1 MAEETN
7 AESQESP
14 GAEET
19 LKAAGEAAG
28 GGDAGGGETVET
40 KDVQLPQ
47 GNAAEVAQ
55 TGQINIL
62 LRTSMPV
69 EVRLGDVDMEV
80 RDLLQLGPGAIIT
93 LEKRLGDP
101 LDLYLKGIRFATG
114 QLVVSDDM
122 LGVRITRILP
132 RRRGDRQAAPAPAPA
147 PAPQPKP
154 EE

>member
-14 GAEET
+14 GAEEI
-19 LKAAGEAAG
+19 LKAAGKAGAAADG
-28 GGDAGGGETVET
+28 GAETVET

-47 GNAAEVAQ
+47 GQAAQEAQ
-55 TGQINIL
+55 AGQINIL

-80 RDLLQLGPGAIIT
+80 RDLLQLGPGSIIT
-93 LEKRLGDP
+93 LEKRVGDP
-101 LDLYLKGIRFATG
+101 LDLYLKGIRFAIG
-114 QLVVSDDM
+114 QLVVTDDM
-122 LGVRITRILP
+122 LGVRVTRILP
-132 RRRGDRQAAPAPAPA
+132 RRRADRQVAPTPAPP